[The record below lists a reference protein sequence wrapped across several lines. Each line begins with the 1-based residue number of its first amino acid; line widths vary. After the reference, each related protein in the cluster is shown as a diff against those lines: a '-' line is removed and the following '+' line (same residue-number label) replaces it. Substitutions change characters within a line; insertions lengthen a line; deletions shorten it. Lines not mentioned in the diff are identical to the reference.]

1 MWRIRKFLNTQGKDK
16 VPGSYLFPILLLS
29 GVMIGVFSIT
39 SAQKTFGHD
48 SSNPQAQAFELAKD
62 FNGKMDPLLA
72 VGLRMG
78 EYAMKKLGVK
88 KHELKVIAELNLE
101 PPQSYILDG
110 LQIITGATFGNRQI
124 EVTPAPEPKITFIN
138 LNDGGGKVTLTL
150 SKNFGEK
157 LNGWMKDWGDLEIV
171 SLYIYTLPTN
181 EDIFQEVP

>member
-1 MWRIRKFLNTQGKDK
+1 MWRIRKLLNTQRRDK
-16 VPGSYLFPILLLS
+16 VRRVYPFICLLLCVVP
-29 GVMIGVFSIT
+29 GVLSIT
-39 SAQKTFGHD
+39 LAKTFGHD

-124 EVTPAPEPKITFIN
+124 EVTPAAEPKITFIN

-157 LNGWMKDWGDLEIV
+157 LNGWMKDWGDSEIV